1 MCGSEYRKKLRG
13 RCSKFRTSCKKNDFT
28 PHACVFRGRYHLRG
42 LSSGF
47 RRPQDGRVGF
57 ARLRG
62 FHVSGKG
69 CPVPGELGCH
79 VKVIADVN
87 QQYPVRSASAARAT
101 TAGSAAEGRNSVQL
115 EDAVELSPAAQRE
128 LSGSNEPRTDLVQ
141 RIRSEIRDGSYMTE
155 EKLNA
160 TVNRLFKALRPG

>member
-1 MCGSEYRKKLRG
+1 M
-13 RCSKFRTSCKKNDFT
+13 
-28 PHACVFRGRYHLRG
+28 
-42 LSSGF
+42 
-47 RRPQDGRVGF
+47 
-57 ARLRG
+57 
-62 FHVSGKG
+62 
-69 CPVPGELGCH
+69 
-79 VKVIADVN
+79 KVIADVN
-87 QQYPVRSASAARAT
+87 QQYLVRSANAARAT

-115 EDAVELSPAAQRE
+115 DDTVELSPAAQRE